1 MKDSTTTKTDI
12 RPSKSRIKSSTLFV
26 AGISVLCTLMWGSA
40 FPCIKMGYELFRID
54 AEDIPSKLIFAGARF
69 LLAGIIV
76 LVIGIFKEKS
86 KMKLHR
92 SDILPVAAL
101 GFFQTYMQYLL
112 LYIGLVRV
120 SGTKSAVLTSVSA
133 FGSVIISAFV
143 FKSDK
148 LTLKKLLGCV
158 IGLTGIIIMNS
169 GGDGLGGF
177 VLLGDG
183 LVILSNLS
191 GAAGN
196 VLSKRISAGRS
207 PVQISAWQ
215 LIFGGGA
222 LMLTGIICGGKL
234 IFYEQG
240 CVWLLL
246 YLAAMAGVAFMLW
259 TMLLFHNDVSRVAV
273 YNLLI
278 PVFGAMWS
286 AVFLSEN
293 IFTVT
298 NILSLLLVCSGIFIV
313 NFKKRKK
320 TQTGG
325 A

>member
-1 MKDSTTTKTDI
+1 MKKTDS
-12 RPSKSRIKSSTLFV
+12 RPQTSSIKSNTFFV
-26 AGISVLCTLMWGSA
+26 AGISLLCTIMWGSA
-40 FPCIKMGYELFRID
+40 FPCIKIGYELFRID
-54 AEDIPSKLIFAGARF
+54 ADDIPSKLIFAGARF
-69 LLAGIIV
+69 LLAGLIV
-76 LVIGIFKEKS
+76 LVIGIIKEKS

-92 SDILPVAAL
+92 RDILPIAAL

-120 SGTKSAVLTSVSA
+120 SGTKSAVLTSVST
-133 FGSVIISAFV
+133 FGSVIISALV

-148 LTLKKLLGCV
+148 LTQKKMLGCV

-177 VLLGDG
+177 LLLGDG

-196 VLSKRISAGRS
+196 VLSKKISTGRT

-215 LIFGGGA
+215 LILGGSS
-222 LMLTGIICGGKL
+222 LILTGIVCGGRL
-234 IFYEQG
+234 VFYEQG
-240 CVWLLL
+240 CIWLLL

-286 AVFLSEN
+286 AIFLSEN

-298 NILSLLLVCSGIFIV
+298 NILALALVCSGIFIV
-313 NFKKRKK
+313 NFKRRKK

-325 A
+325 S